1 MRLIGLVLALALA
14 PLVAEA
20 QPAEKLARIGYLSLG
35 SAADTPKAL
44 LQGLRELGYVEGQNL
59 VIEYRYTEGKAER
72 LPDLA
77 EELVSLKVDI
87 IVAGGTPLPLAAKR
101 ATTTIPIVMTSAGDP
116 VGSGLVASLAKPGGN
131 VTGLSTFTRDLAA
144 KRLQLLKE
152 VVPVISRVAVLW
164 NAANPYAVLNMRE
177 TEAAAR
183 TLGLQVRAGDQCED
197 GEGAQADDSAVGAAA
212 GRPGHRVGVLD
223 QRGQLLRA
231 AVGFAGCALP
241 LYDRALRALR
251 AWLDSWSGIG
261 RPRRGR
267 HGAPGLRSP
276 AHAVRPSGAGARR
289 STRPGWSTRRP
300 ARRAPHGSARRG
312 TRRSGRRGRRWGRP
326 AMAWQTTDR

>member
-1 MRLIGLVLALALA
+1 MRVIGLVLALALA

-35 SAADTPKAL
+35 TAADTPRAL

-59 VIEYRYTEGKAER
+59 VIEYRYAEGKAER

-77 EELVSLKVDI
+77 AELVSLKVDV
-87 IVAGGTPLPLAAKR
+87 IVAGGTPPPLAAKR

-152 VVPVISRVAVLW
+152 VVPLVSRVAVLW

-183 TLGLQVRAGDQCED
+183 TLGLQVQSVEVRGPDDIETGFSTAIRWRAGAFIVVDDPFTYLHRTRIADLAARNQLPAMYGFRQYAEAGGLMAFGTSLAD
-197 GEGAQADDSAVGAAA
+197 LSRRAATYVDKILKGAKPADLPVEQPTKFELVINAKTAKALKLTIPPSV
-212 GRPGHRVGVLD
+212 
-223 QRGQLLRA
+223 LLRA
-231 AVGFAGCALP
+231 DQV
-241 LYDRALRALR
+241 
-251 AWLDSWSGIG
+251 IE
-261 RPRRGR
+261 
-267 HGAPGLRSP
+267 
-276 AHAVRPSGAGARR
+276 
-289 STRPGWSTRRP
+289 
-300 ARRAPHGSARRG
+300 
-312 TRRSGRRGRRWGRP
+312 
-326 AMAWQTTDR
+326 

>member
-1 MRLIGLVLALALA
+1 MRLIGLALALALA

-20 QPAEKLARIGYLSLG
+20 QPAEKLARIGYLSLV

-59 VIEYRYTEGKAER
+59 VIEYRYAEGKAER

-77 EELVSLKVDI
+77 AELVSLKVDI
-87 IVAGGTPLPLAAKR
+87 IVAGGTPPPLAAKR

-177 TEAAAR
+177 TEAAAQ
-183 TLGLQVRAGDQCED
+183 TLGVQVQSLEVRGPDDFENALPAAIRGRAGALIVVDDPLTFAYRMRIADFAARNRLPAMYGFREFAEAGGLTAFGANLADLYRRAATYVDKILKGAKPADLPVEQPTKFELVINMKIANALGLTIPQSVLVRADEIIQ
-197 GEGAQADDSAVGAAA
+197 
-212 GRPGHRVGVLD
+212 
-223 QRGQLLRA
+223 
-231 AVGFAGCALP
+231 
-241 LYDRALRALR
+241 
-251 AWLDSWSGIG
+251 
-261 RPRRGR
+261 
-267 HGAPGLRSP
+267 
-276 AHAVRPSGAGARR
+276 
-289 STRPGWSTRRP
+289 
-300 ARRAPHGSARRG
+300 
-312 TRRSGRRGRRWGRP
+312 
-326 AMAWQTTDR
+326 

>member
-59 VIEYRYTEGKAER
+59 VIEYRYAEGKAER

-77 EELVSLKVDI
+77 AELVSLKVDI
-87 IVAGGTPLPLAAKR
+87 IVAGGTPPPLAAKR

-183 TLGLQVRAGDQCED
+183 TLGLQVQSVEVRGPDDIETGFSTAIRWRAGAFIVVDD
-197 GEGAQADDSAVGAAA
+197 PFTYLHRTRIADLAA
-212 GRPGHRVGVLD
+212 RN
-223 QRGQLLRA
+223 QL
-231 AVGFAGCALP
+231 
-241 LYDRALRALR
+241 
-251 AWLDSWSGIG
+251 
-261 RPRRGR
+261 
-267 HGAPGLRSP
+267 
-276 AHAVRPSGAGARR
+276 
-289 STRPGWSTRRP
+289 
-300 ARRAPHGSARRG
+300 
-312 TRRSGRRGRRWGRP
+312 P
-326 AMAWQTTDR
+326 AM

>member
-183 TLGLQVRAGDQCED
+183 TLGLQVQSVEVRGPDDIETGFSTAIRWRAGAFIVVDDPVTYLHRTRIADLAARNQLPAMYGFRQYAEAGGLMAFGTSLAD
-197 GEGAQADDSAVGAAA
+197 LSRRAATYVDKILKGAKPADLPVEQPTQFEPVINAKTAKALKLTIPPSV
-212 GRPGHRVGVLD
+212 
-223 QRGQLLRA
+223 LLRA
-231 AVGFAGCALP
+231 DQV
-241 LYDRALRALR
+241 
-251 AWLDSWSGIG
+251 IE
-261 RPRRGR
+261 
-267 HGAPGLRSP
+267 
-276 AHAVRPSGAGARR
+276 
-289 STRPGWSTRRP
+289 
-300 ARRAPHGSARRG
+300 
-312 TRRSGRRGRRWGRP
+312 
-326 AMAWQTTDR
+326 

>member
-183 TLGLQVRAGDQCED
+183 TLGLQVQSVEVRGPDDIETGFSTAIRWRAGAFIVVDYPVTYLHRTRIADLAARNQLPAMYGFRQYAEAGGLMAFGTSLAD
-197 GEGAQADDSAVGAAA
+197 LSRRAATYVDKILKGAKPADLPVEQPTQFELVINAKTAKALKLTIPPSV
-212 GRPGHRVGVLD
+212 
-223 QRGQLLRA
+223 LLRA
-231 AVGFAGCALP
+231 DQV
-241 LYDRALRALR
+241 
-251 AWLDSWSGIG
+251 IE
-261 RPRRGR
+261 
-267 HGAPGLRSP
+267 
-276 AHAVRPSGAGARR
+276 
-289 STRPGWSTRRP
+289 
-300 ARRAPHGSARRG
+300 
-312 TRRSGRRGRRWGRP
+312 
-326 AMAWQTTDR
+326 